1 MKYAPIQ
8 IQTVGDIASKNKGL
22 LKEIFEPSKP
32 QTLSPDLQRR
42 TDLLIRTY
50 GELGTFLTTMNPG
63 VQERLGDRPDVCF
76 FADYPTL
83 AEVRNAYGTKAPVIW
98 LVPQLINL
106 SEYCG
111 CREKFTDSQLEQCA
125 DVIVKTHWDLKV
137 SELMLFFF
145 RFKSSRY
152 GRFYGTVDPMVVT
165 SALWQFRAERDRAIA
180 ERIEAQERARR
191 EALARNPRVVSRE
204 QYDEQCIRQPFLKLI
219 EAQRTPPAPRFH
231 INEDWSRLCGKQKP
245 LPLLMVYEKKFM
257 KKSGND
263 FSHKCPRMG
272 TSMVMNHGNKLS

>member
-1 MKYAPIQ
+1 MKYAPIKL
-8 IQTVGDIASKNKGL
+8 QTVGDIAAKNKGL

-145 RFKSSRY
+145 RFKASRY
-152 GRFYGTVDPMVVT
+152 GRLDGTEDPRVVT

-191 EALARNPRVVSRE
+191 EAPISPTRISRDEWLRRRPYWRYMEWVVFRRNPWGHVFR
-204 QYDEQCIRQPFLKLI
+204 IP
-219 EAQRTPPAPRFH
+219 
-231 INEDWSRLCGKQKP
+231 
-245 LPLLMVYEKKFM
+245 
-257 KKSGND
+257 
-263 FSHKCPRMG
+263 
-272 TSMVMNHGNKLS
+272 

>member
-1 MKYAPIQ
+1 M
-8 IQTVGDIASKNKGL
+8 
-22 LKEIFEPSKP
+22 
-32 QTLSPDLQRR
+32 
-42 TDLLIRTY
+42 TY
-50 GELGTFLTTMNPG
+50 GELGNFLTTMNPDAQ
-63 VQERLGDRPDVCF
+63 VRLCDRPDICF

-191 EALARNPRVVSRE
+191 EAPISPTRISRDEWLRRRPYWRYMEWVVFRRNPWGHVFR
-204 QYDEQCIRQPFLKLI
+204 IP
-219 EAQRTPPAPRFH
+219 
-231 INEDWSRLCGKQKP
+231 
-245 LPLLMVYEKKFM
+245 
-257 KKSGND
+257 
-263 FSHKCPRMG
+263 
-272 TSMVMNHGNKLS
+272 